1 MILHTKPLSLHRDLK
16 FFIMTQDINVS
27 VTLTPRLRLEQALK
41 KAGIDDPATVA
52 EMGEEASPV
61 SFEKKNSSVCV

>member
-1 MILHTKPLSLHRDLK
+1 MI
-16 FFIMTQDINVS
+16 QDIDIF